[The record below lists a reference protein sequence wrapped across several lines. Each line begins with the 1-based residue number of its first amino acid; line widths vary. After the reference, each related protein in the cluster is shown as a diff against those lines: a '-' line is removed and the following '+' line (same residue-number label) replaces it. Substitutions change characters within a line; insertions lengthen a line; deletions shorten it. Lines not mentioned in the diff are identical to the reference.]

1 MKHKLLLWFLLL
13 LALLACVPV
22 CAQSVSSQQ
31 AHQALN
37 TVLERREFGSLQQ
50 PIAPQ
55 GWWADFS
62 KETSKKW
69 TDFWKS
75 FGEWFSRFGNWLS
88 NLFPKSSGKENGFFN
103 WWENAIPAMR
113 TTLLAILYLLAAALL
128 GFIGYRIYIWSQT
141 RKVISEL
148 RGSGE
153 SITGERPTPLPTDWE
168 YALRQIEEMWNK
180 GDQRGALRLLL
191 RASMAI
197 LDIRGIMQYD
207 DSRANGEVLRELRR
221 RGRQDLSELLRK
233 VVRPC
238 DLVWYGGYSI
248 ERSEFHNAVTAGK
261 QLRELLLTDRL
272 L

>member
-13 LALLACVPV
+13 LATLACVPAL
-22 CAQSVSSQQ
+22 AQPPSSQQ

-50 PIAPQ
+50 PVAPQ

-62 KETSKKW
+62 KEVSKKW
-69 TDFWKS
+69 TDFWVYV
-75 FGEWFSRFGNWLS
+75 GVQFSRFGHWFS
-88 NLFPKSSGKENGFFN
+88 DRFPKGSGKENGFFD
-103 WWENAIPAMR
+103 WWGNVLPAMR
-113 TTLLAILYLLAAALL
+113 TTLLVILYVLAAALL
-128 GFIGYRIYIWSQT
+128 GFIGYRIFIWSQT
-141 RKVISEL
+141 RKVLADL

-153 SITGERPTPLPTDWE
+153 SIAGEKPMPLPTDWE

-207 DSRANGEVLRELRR
+207 DSRANGEMLRDLRR
-221 RGRQDLSELLRK
+221 RGRQDLSELLRQ

-238 DLVWYGGYSI
+238 DRVWYGGYSI
-248 ERSEFHNAVTAGK
+248 ENGEFHSAVAAGM
-261 QLRELLLTDRL
+261 QLRELLLTDRML
-272 L
+272 